1 MKYQKF
7 ELFPT
12 HVIKF
17 DLSEVITQDD
27 VTAMITDID
36 AIIVHDNLMQVGEL
50 TPKHQSKPILF
61 LPDAPAVWQ
70 KLKQTF
76 LMCCDT
82 YLKHVPNFVN
92 NQDTME
98 FTGSRAW
105 FYKGWKSLNVGQSNP
120 WHGHTPSF
128 LSGIFYLR
136 IPKAEGGGTSFM
148 DPRLNEAK
156 QTINVVIEPTELTWV
171 IFPGSMYHQSQQSN
185 SEEPR
190 YVIAADSYVKV
201 I

>member
-1 MKYQKF
+1 MRYQKF

-17 DLSEVITQDD
+17 DLSDVITQDD

-36 AIIVHDNLMQVGEL
+36 AICAHDNLMQNNEL

-82 YLKHVPNFVN
+82 YLKQVPNFVN

-128 LSGIFYLR
+128 LSGIFISRFLR
-136 IPKAEGGGTSFM
+136 QKEEAL
-148 DPRLNEAK
+148 RLWIHVLMK
-156 QTINVVIEPTELTWV
+156 QSKQ
-171 IFPGSMYHQSQQSN
+171 SM
-185 SEEPR
+185 
-190 YVIAADSYVKV
+190 
-201 I
+201 